1 MVEDLGHSD
10 VSLVGILLVQVV
22 AANPDSQSA
31 GRLTVTAVSGSDDPV
46 GSDKGSSTHERAA
59 NSSSEQ
65 SNLVRELPR
74 VGLSATYNSAA
85 STSHGGGQELGTEL
99 LGGAGG
105 EGHEAKEGEC
115 SHDAES

>member
-1 MVEDLGHSD
+1 M
-10 VSLVGILLVQVV
+10 
-22 AANPDSQSA
+22 
-31 GRLTVTAVSGSDDPV
+31 SGSDDPV

-65 SNLVRELPR
+65 SDLVRELPR
-74 VGLSATYNSAA
+74 VGLSASDNSAA
-85 STSHGGGQELGTEL
+85 STSLKIQAKEIKLTKQDVLKYTHGGGQELGAEL

-105 EGHEAKEGEC
+105 EGHKAEEGEG

>member
-1 MVEDLGHSD
+1 MQLKSNYFPQ
-10 VSLVGILLVQVV
+10 ILL
-22 AANPDSQSA
+22 P
-31 GRLTVTAVSGSDDPV
+31 VTAVSSSDDPV

-59 NSSSEQ
+59 HSSSEQ
-65 SNLVRELPR
+65 SDLVRELTR
-74 VGLSATYNSAA
+74 VGLSASDNSAA
-85 STSHGGGQELGTEL
+85 STSLKIQAKEIKLTKQDVLKYTHGGGEELGTEL